1 MTQGAPQIIAG
12 GTGAAVR
19 LREEL
24 KQSLRSLLP
33 QASNQSVTLVI
44 NNAQGEMIAGISG
57 ATSYG
62 WLHIELLWVAEGH
75 RQQGLARSLLAAAEA
90 QAHAIGCHDVW
101 LETSNPAAR
110 SCYKKLGYVEFGV
123 LANQDG
129 HELPDHRRWFFRK
142 AIDTP

>member
-1 MTQGAPQIIAG
+1 MTQGAPQIIPG
-12 GTGAAVR
+12 GPDAAAR
-19 LREEL
+19 LREHL

-44 NNAQGEMIAGISG
+44 NNAQGEMIAGLSG

-75 RQQGLARSLLAAAEA
+75 RQQGLARSLLATAEA
-90 QAHAIGCHDVW
+90 RAHAIGCHDVW

-110 SCYKKLGYVEFGV
+110 SCYEKLGFAEFGV
-123 LANQDG
+123 LANHDG

-142 AIDTP
+142 AIDSL